1 MRLPY
6 NVSKVYSVVRC
17 IILKG
22 NDLVNVCI
30 VANEHPWF
38 LNYDATVCVL
48 INDIVV

>member
-6 NVSKVYSVVRC
+6 NVSSVYTVVRC
-17 IILKG
+17 TILKE

-48 INDIVV
+48 INDIIV